1 MKSPLTASLREQTPI
16 NKKAIPYM
24 TTNKINF
31 TYMKRMLLLTFLTF
45 ALTAQSQTAPAT
57 VTNPLTLK
65 AAITYALEN
74 KADAKKARLSVE
86 NSEYQIEEVRSRALP
101 QIAANGSL
109 AYNPILQTNVLDGAM
124 FGQPGQSI
132 QVAFGQKWT
141 SGAGVSL
148 TQTIFDQ
155 SVFTGLRAAK
165 STREFYQ
172 INNQLTEEQVI
183 ERVANNYYSV
193 YVLRERLTLLDSNY
207 VNTTKVRD
215 IVKGQFDNGLAKK
228 IDLDRIIV
236 KMSNI
241 DTERQQIKNQIQL
254 QENALKFYMGMP
266 IETKIVIPQTE
277 FEVTPQE
284 LTEVPNTAN
293 RTEYLLLKKQEEL
306 LEFQKTAVKAAYYP
320 TLSLVAGYN
329 YIGQGP
335 EVPLFAKPADGVYW
349 SDYSAIGLNL
359 KVPIFTGFGT
369 RAKVR
374 QADVDIRT
382 LQEDIKDT
390 QLSLDL
396 DYINAKTQIENN
408 IITIGNQKENM
419 RLAGD
424 ILKNTKNN
432 YLQGLASLTDL
443 LDAENA
449 SLEAQNNYT
458 RAVLAY
464 KIAEIT
470 LIKSK
475 GELKTLLN

>member
-1 MKSPLTASLREQTPI
+1 MDFRT
-16 NKKAIPYM
+16 
-24 TTNKINF
+24 
-31 TYMKRMLLLTFLTF
+31 
-45 ALTAQSQTAPAT
+45 
-57 VTNPLTLK
+57 
-65 AAITYALEN
+65 
-74 KADAKKARLSVE
+74 
-86 NSEYQIEEVRSRALP
+86 
-101 QIAANGSL
+101 
-109 AYNPILQTNVLDGAM
+109 
-124 FGQPGQSI
+124 
-132 QVAFGQKWT
+132 
-141 SGAGVSL
+141 AGVSL
-148 TQTIFDQ
+148 TQALFDQ
-155 SVFTGLRAAK
+155 SVFTGLRAAR

-172 INNQLTEEQVI
+172 INDQLTEEQVI

-193 YVLRERLTLLDSNY
+193 YVQRERLVLLDSNY

-241 DTERQQIKNQIQL
+241 DTERQQIKNQITL

-266 IETKIVIPQTE
+266 IEAQIEIPKEE
-277 FEVTPQE
+277 FEVVPAA
-284 LTEVPNTAN
+284 LTEVPNVEN

-306 LEFQKTAVKAAYYP
+306 LVFNKKAIEAGYYP
-320 TLSLVAGYN
+320 TLSLAAGYN

-335 EVPLFAKPADGVYW
+335 EMPLFAKPSDGVYW

-359 KVPIFTGFGT
+359 HVPIFTGFGT

-374 QADVDIRT
+374 QADVEIRS

-390 QLSLDL
+390 KLSLDL
-396 DYINAKTQIENN
+396 DYRNAMAQIENN
-408 IITIGNQKENM
+408 LITINNQKENM
-419 RLAGD
+419 RLANE
-424 ILKNTKNN
+424 ILSNTKNN

-458 RAVLAY
+458 RAVLNY
-464 KIAEIT
+464 KIAEIA

-475 GELKTLLN
+475 GELKTLIK

>member
-1 MKSPLTASLREQTPI
+1 
-16 NKKAIPYM
+16 
-24 TTNKINF
+24 
-31 TYMKRMLLLTFLTF
+31 MKRILLLTFLTF
-45 ALTAQSQTAPAT
+45 AVTGKAQEAKT
-57 VTNPLTLK
+57 LTLK
-65 AAITYALEN
+65 DAITYALEN
-74 KADAKKARLSVE
+74 KADAKKAKLEVE
-86 NSEYQIEEVRSRALP
+86 NSEYQIQEVRSRALP
-101 QIAANGSL
+101 QITANGSL
-109 AYNPILQTNVLDGAM
+109 TYNPVLQTNVIDGAA
-124 FGQPGQSI
+124 FGAPGTTI
-132 QVAFGQKWT
+132 QASFGQKWT

-148 TQTIFDQ
+148 NQVIFDQ

-193 YVLRERLTLLDSNY
+193 YVQRERLILLDSNY

-215 IVKGQFDNGLAKK
+215 IVKGQFNNGLAKK
-228 IDLDRIIV
+228 IDLDRIVV
-236 KMSNI
+236 KLSNI

-266 IETKIVIPQTE
+266 IETPIVIPQTE
-277 FEVTPQE
+277 FEVTPAALSE
-284 LTEVPNTAN
+284 APNTAN

-306 LEFQKTAVKAAYYP
+306 LEFQKTAIKAEYYP

-335 EVPLFAKPADGVYW
+335 EMPLFAKPEKGVYW

-369 RAKVR
+369 RAKVS
-374 QADVDIRT
+374 QADVNIRS

-396 DYINAKTQIENN
+396 DYRNAKTQIENN

-464 KIAEIT
+464 KIAEIS

>member
-1 MKSPLTASLREQTPI
+1 
-16 NKKAIPYM
+16 
-24 TTNKINF
+24 
-31 TYMKRMLLLTFLTF
+31 MKRILLLTFLTF
-45 ALTAQSQTAPAT
+45 ALTAQSQSAGTTAT
-57 VTNPLTLK
+57 KPLTLK

-74 KADAKKARLSVE
+74 KADAKKARLGVE

-101 QIAANGSL
+101 QISANGSL
-109 AYNPILQTNVLDGAM
+109 TYNPILQTNVLDGAM
-124 FGQPGQSI
+124 FGQPGQS
-132 QVAFGQKWT
+132 VEVSFGQKWT

-148 TQTIFDQ
+148 SQTIFDQ

-165 STREFYQ
+165 TTREFYQ

-193 YVLRERLTLLDSNY
+193 YVQRERLILLDSNY
-207 VNTTKVRD
+207 VNTSKVRD

-241 DTERQQIKNQIQL
+241 DTERQQIINQIQL

-266 IETKIVIPQTE
+266 IETQIEIPKTE
-277 FEVTPQE
+277 FEVTPQA
-284 LTEVPNTAN
+284 LTEAPNTAN
-293 RTEYLLLKKQEEL
+293 RTEYLLLKKQEQL
-306 LEFQKTAVKAAYYP
+306 LEFQKTAVKAEYYP

-329 YIGQGP
+329 YLGQGP
-335 EVPLFAKPADGVYW
+335 EMPLFAKPADGVYW

-396 DYINAKTQIENN
+396 DYRNAKTQIENN

>member
-1 MKSPLTASLREQTPI
+1 
-16 NKKAIPYM
+16 
-24 TTNKINF
+24 
-31 TYMKRMLLLTFLTF
+31 MKRIILIFLCSIG
-45 ALTAQSQTAPAT
+45 LSVNAQVKT
-57 VTNPLTLK
+57 LTLK
-65 AAITYALEN
+65 EAITYALEN
-74 KADAKKARLSVE
+74 KADAKKSKLEVE
-86 NSEYQIEEVRSRALP
+86 KSEYQIQEVRSRALP
-101 QIAANGSL
+101 QITGNGNL
-109 AYNPILQTNVLDGAM
+109 TYNPVLQTSVIDGAG
-124 FGQPGQSI
+124 FGQPGTTI
-132 QVAFGQKWT
+132 QATFGQKWT
-141 SGAGVSL
+141 SGAGISL
-148 TQTIFDQ
+148 TQALFDQ

-172 INNQLTEEQVI
+172 INDQLTEEQVI

-193 YVLRERLTLLDSNY
+193 YVQRERLVLLDSNY

-241 DTERQQIKNQIQL
+241 STERQQILNQVQL

-266 IETKIVIPQTE
+266 IETQIEIPQE
-277 FEVTPQE
+277 QFEVTIHA
-284 LTEVPNTAN
+284 LTEEPNMAN

-306 LEFQKTAVKAAYYP
+306 LTFQKKAVMAEYYP

-329 YIGQGP
+329 FIGQGP
-335 EVPLFAKPADGVYW
+335 EMPLFAKPRDGVYW
-349 SDYSAIGLNL
+349 SDYSAIGVNL

-374 QADVDIRT
+374 KADVDIRS

-390 QLSLDL
+390 RLSLDL
-396 DYINAKTQIENN
+396 DYRNAKTQIENN
-408 IITIGNQKENM
+408 LVTIENQKENM
-419 RLAGD
+419 RLASE
-424 ILKNTKNN
+424 ILSNTKNN

-458 RAVLAY
+458 RAVLNY
-464 KIAEIT
+464 KVAEVA

-475 GELKTLLN
+475 GELKSLIK

>member
-1 MKSPLTASLREQTPI
+1 
-16 NKKAIPYM
+16 
-24 TTNKINF
+24 
-31 TYMKRMLLLTFLTF
+31 MKRILLLTFLTF
-45 ALTAQSQTAPAT
+45 ALTAQSQAVSTTAI
-57 VTNPLTLK
+57 NPLTLK

-86 NSEYQIEEVRSRALP
+86 NSEYQIDEVRSRALP
-101 QIAANGSL
+101 QISANGSL
-109 AYNPILQTNVLDGAM
+109 TYNPILQTNVLDGAM

-148 TQTIFDQ
+148 SQTLFDQ

-193 YVLRERLTLLDSNY
+193 YVQRERLILLDSNY
-207 VNTTKVRD
+207 VNTSKVRD

-241 DTERQQIKNQIQL
+241 DTERQQIINQIQL

-277 FEVTPQE
+277 FEVTPQA
-284 LTEVPNTAN
+284 LTEAPNTAN

-306 LEFQKTAVKAAYYP
+306 LEFQKTSVKAAYYP

-396 DYINAKTQIENN
+396 DYRNAKTQIENN

-464 KIAEIT
+464 KIAEIS

>member
-1 MKSPLTASLREQTPI
+1 
-16 NKKAIPYM
+16 
-24 TTNKINF
+24 
-31 TYMKRMLLLTFLTF
+31 MKRILLLTFLTF
-45 ALTAQSQTAPAT
+45 AVTAKAQEVKT
-57 VTNPLTLK
+57 LTLK
-65 AAITYALEN
+65 DAITYALEN
-74 KADAKKARLSVE
+74 KADAKKAKLEVE
-86 NSEYQIEEVRSRALP
+86 NSEYQIQEVRSRALP
-101 QIAANGSL
+101 QITANGSL
-109 AYNPILQTNVLDGAM
+109 TYNPVLQTNVIDGAA
-124 FGQPGQSI
+124 FGAPGTTI
-132 QVAFGQKWT
+132 QASFGQKWT

-148 TQTIFDQ
+148 NQVLFDQ

-193 YVLRERLTLLDSNY
+193 YVQRERLTLLDSNY
-207 VNTTKVRD
+207 VNTSKVRD
-215 IVKGQFDNGLAKK
+215 IVKGQFNNGLAKK
-228 IDLDRIIV
+228 IDLDRIVV

-277 FEVTPQE
+277 FEVTPAALSE
-284 LTEVPNTAN
+284 APNTAN

-306 LEFQKTAVKAAYYP
+306 LEFQKTAIKAQYYP

-335 EVPLFAKPADGVYW
+335 EMPLFAKPSEGVYW

-369 RAKVR
+369 RAKVS
-374 QADVDIRT
+374 QADVNIRSH
-382 LQEDIKDT
+382 QEDIKDT

-396 DYINAKTQIENN
+396 EYRNAKTQIENN

-419 RLAGD
+419 RLAGE